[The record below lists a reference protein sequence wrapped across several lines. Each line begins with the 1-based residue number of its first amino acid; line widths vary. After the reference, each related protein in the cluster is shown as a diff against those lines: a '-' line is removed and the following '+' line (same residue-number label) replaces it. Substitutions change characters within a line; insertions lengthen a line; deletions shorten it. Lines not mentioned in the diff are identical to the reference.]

1 MEPGK
6 LHLLGQQHHL
16 GLSVEALVKEQIL
29 PGICEFRCFLA
40 GWGCVT
46 QGLAT
51 GCEVAGTAFP
61 GACVQQSPGAG
72 IVPNCRRENRL
83 RAVTS
88 CHVHDRGGLEVRCGR
103 CTLEAECEE
112 AKPSDLDGGPSS
124 W

>member
-40 GWGCVT
+40 GWGCMT
-46 QGLAT
+46 QGLVT

-61 GACVQQSPGAG
+61 GAYAQQSPGAS

-83 RAVTS
+83 RAATS
-88 CHVHDRGGLEVRCGR
+88 CHVHDRGGLEVRNGR
-103 CTLEAECEE
+103 CTLEAEC
-112 AKPSDLDGGPSS
+112 DL
-124 W
+124 